1 MVVIEM
7 SKALNDRLDDIIY
20 EKVKMMPK
28 DEQKE
33 VLDFVEYLI
42 QKRLKIVKDM
52 FEITKETKRV
62 LESHGY
68 SEDNISELVKEIRE
82 TND

>member
-1 MVVIEM
+1 M
-7 SKALNDRLDDIIY
+7 SNVLNDNLDDIIY
-20 EKVKMMPK
+20 KKVKMMPK

-52 FEITKETKRV
+52 FEITKETKQI
-62 LESHGY
+62 LESQGY
-68 SEDNISELVKEIRE
+68 SEDNISEIVREIRD

>member
-1 MVVIEM
+1 MVVVEM
-7 SKALNDRLDDIIY
+7 SNSINDRLDNIIY
-20 EKVKMMPK
+20 EKVKVMPK

-52 FEITKETKRV
+52 FGITKETKKI
-62 LESHGY
+62 LESCGY
-68 SEDNISELVKEIRE
+68 SEENVSDLVKEIRG

>member
-1 MVVIEM
+1 MVVVEM
-7 SKALNDRLDDIIY
+7 SKAINERLDDIIY

-33 VLDFVEYLI
+33 VLDFVDYLI

-52 FEITKETKRV
+52 FETTKETKQV
-62 LESHGY
+62 LERYGY
-68 SEDNISELVKEIRE
+68 TENNISELVREIRD
-82 TND
+82 TDD

>member
-1 MVVIEM
+1 MVVIKM
-7 SKALNDRLDDIIY
+7 SNSINDKLDNIIY
-20 EKVKMMPK
+20 EKVKAMPK

-52 FEITKETKRV
+52 FETTKETKKI
-62 LESHGY
+62 LEGYGY
-68 SEDNISELVKEIRE
+68 SEENISDLVKEIRY

>member
-1 MVVIEM
+1 M
-7 SKALNDRLDDIIY
+7 SNALNDNLDDIIY
-20 EKVKMMPK
+20 KKVKMMPK

-52 FEITKETKRV
+52 FEITKETKQI
-62 LESHGY
+62 LESQGY
-68 SEDNISELVKEIRE
+68 SEDNIFEIVKEIRD

>member
-1 MVVIEM
+1 M

-52 FEITKETKRV
+52 FEITKETKQV

>member
-1 MVVIEM
+1 M

-20 EKVKMMPK
+20 ERVKMMPK

>member
-1 MVVIEM
+1 MVVVKM
-7 SKALNDRLDDIIY
+7 SNALNDNLDDIIY
-20 EKVKMMPK
+20 KKVKMMPK

-52 FEITKETKRV
+52 FEITKETKQI
-62 LESHGY
+62 LESQGY
-68 SEDNISELVKEIRE
+68 SEDNIFEIVKEIRD

>member
-1 MVVIEM
+1 M

-42 QKRLKIVKDM
+42 QKRLKIVRDM

>member
-1 MVVIEM
+1 M